1 MVFHRIAWFP
11 SANATYDITAVMV
24 IYSYNR
30 LFSLR
35 NVLYRYRGYFFCMQ
49 LMDSPI
55 VVVMH
60 TPPQNEFYAIRFIN
74 RHHFPKRLTFILY
87 LVDRMHPHYNV
98 FPINELRNLAIRNIR
113 TTHFLILDMDLRVS
127 GIEYFWNDKNS
138 EYL

>member
-1 MVFHRIAWFP
+1 M
-11 SANATYDITAVMV
+11 
-24 IYSYNR
+24 
-30 LFSLR
+30 
-35 NVLYRYRGYFFCMQ
+35 
-49 LMDSPI
+49 LMNSRPI

-60 TPPQNEFYAIRFIN
+60 TPSQNEFYAIRFIN

-127 GIEYFWNDKNS
+127 GMIDFWIDRNS